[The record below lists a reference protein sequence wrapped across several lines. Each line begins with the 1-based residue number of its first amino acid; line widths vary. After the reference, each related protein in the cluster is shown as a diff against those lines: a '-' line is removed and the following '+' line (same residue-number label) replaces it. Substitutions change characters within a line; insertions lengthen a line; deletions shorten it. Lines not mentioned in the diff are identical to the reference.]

1 MIRWIKDLESGE
13 EDAVG
18 WKASNL
24 SKVESSNVNV
34 PKGFVIKSEAF
45 ERFKEY
51 HGINED
57 IISELNSVEG
67 FESSQKASQNIKNIL
82 SSRDIPEEILE
93 EIKERYSEVNV
104 SQKVREA
111 GRKAINLIGNQRTYE
126 TVLIR
131 ISPVNKSEK
140 DIYEP
145 EVGVSSKKSLEES
158 IKKLWE
164 KYFEPEAIFYRSR
177 KGIKSAKIAMIVQ
190 KSIETDESGSVY
202 TRSPFNR
209 DLLEMESA
217 YGLGVGI
224 RNGDI
229 TPDRFLVERNTG
241 KVVKKDIA
249 EKYQKYARNPA
260 TGKIGKQSVSSSE
273 KDRRSLSTEKFS
285 KVVNEC
291 LRIEKKFNN
300 PVRVDF
306 GLKKDKIHVFG
317 VTELEKVRK
326 FSQDNKESE
335 KIVEGIPIGDK
346 TVRGVTKVFYSNGS
360 DIEGKIVVTN
370 SAEKRLV
377 SLLEKNEGLVTETG
391 ARSTY
396 ISTICDEI
404 GFPALIRTKNVL
416 DKVED
421 GEKVVLDCSTGSLY
435 SEKEFEGRNN
445 IESLGEFNSSA
456 VASKIFKKS
465 EKITRSSIYGEELI
479 NTENG
484 YQKLVYD
491 INDVEN
497 DEYLLLTDLQE
508 VFYIKKVSNVL
519 IDLESFLNLRMDQY
533 ALEEVIN
540 HVLKGAENVSVLI
553 ENDVSTSIL
562 VEMIGKGVNEF
573 IIGERMN
580 KKLFVEKLMKAEK
593 RFIIEKLREIE

>member
-1 MIRWIKDLESGE
+1 MIRWIKDLEGGE
-13 EDAVG
+13 ESSVG

-24 SKVESSNVNV
+24 SRVDRSNVNI

-51 HGINED
+51 HGIKED
-57 IISELNSVEG
+57 IINELRAVES
-67 FESSQKASQNIKNIL
+67 FESAQKASQNIKDL
-82 SSRDIPEEILE
+82 FSSRDIPEEILE
-93 EIKERYSEVNV
+93 EIKKRYSEVNV

-111 GRKAINLIGNQRTYE
+111 GKKAINLIGNQRTYE

-131 ISPVNKSEK
+131 ISPVNKDEK

-145 EVGVSSKKSLEES
+145 EMGVSSKKSLEKS
-158 IKKLWE
+158 IKKLWK
-164 KYFEPEAIFYRSR
+164 KYFEAEALFYRS
-177 KGIKSAKIAMIVQ
+177 KKEIASAKLAMIVQ

-224 RNGDI
+224 RNGEI

-241 KVVKKDIA
+241 KVVEKDIA

-260 TGKIGKQSVSSSE
+260 TGKISKQQVSSNR

-285 KVVNEC
+285 NVVNEC

-306 GLKKDKIHVFG
+306 GLKKDNIHIFG

-326 FSQDNKESE
+326 FSQKTGESE
-335 KIVEGIPIGDK
+335 KIVEGIPIGYK
-346 TVRGVTKVFYSNGS
+346 TVRGISKVLYSSGS
-360 DIEGKIVVTN
+360 GIDNKIVITN
-370 SAEKRLV
+370 SAGKKLV
-377 SLLEKNEGLVTETG
+377 PLLEKNKGLVTETG

-404 GFPALIRTKNVL
+404 GFPALVRTKNVL
-416 DKVED
+416 DKIED
-421 GEKVVLDCSTGSLY
+421 GKKIVLDCSTGSLY
-435 SEKEFEGRNN
+435 SEKEFEERRDF
-445 IESLGEFNSSA
+445 ESPENLKTSA
-456 VASKIFKKS
+456 IASKIYKKS
-465 EKITRSSIYGEELI
+465 EKITKSSLYGEELI
-479 NTENG
+479 NTEKG

-491 INDVEN
+491 INDVET
-497 DEYLLLTDLQE
+497 DEYLLLTNLKE
-508 VFYIKKVSNVL
+508 VFHVKKVSNVL
-519 IDLESFLNLRMDQY
+519 MDLESISNKGMEQY
-533 ALEEVIN
+533 ALDELIDY
-540 HVLKGAENVSVLI
+540 VLKEVENVVVLI
-553 ENDVSTSIL
+553 ESDITTSVL
-562 VEMIGKGVNEF
+562 VEMIERGVNEF
-573 IIGERMN
+573 IIGDRID
-580 KKLFVEKLMKAEK
+580 KKMFMEKLGRAEK
-593 RFIIEKLREIE
+593 RFIIDKLREIE